1 MHYHFCTYFD
11 SFYLCQGITLYRSLK
26 QQHID
31 FKLYIAC
38 LDEKAFNT
46 IKLLGHHCP
55 EIVAV
60 NLAEIEAFDPE
71 FHAAKQNRNRIEYY
85 FTLSPVLPLFLFNR
99 FPEIDIL
106 TYLDA
111 DLFFYSSPQPIYQ
124 ELGKNSLLIIE
135 HRFPERIKYREK
147 FGRFNVQCQLYRNDQ
162 YGLECLNWWRERC
175 IEWCYDK
182 WEDNRFAD
190 QKYLDQWPGKFKQLV
205 ILQNP
210 AAGLAPWN
218 WYNYKL
224 ELMPDNTMTVDGIP
238 LIFYHFQGF
247 KRINNFILNH
257 GLGNYGA
264 VMPGKIL
271 RWFYHG
277 YMRELNTT
285 YKWLND
291 ELKLPDI
298 QLPWRNNRTGFSKFR
313 AILSGIKHRGLMW
326 RREL

>member
-1 MHYHFCTYFD
+1 MQYHFCTYFD

-26 QQHID
+26 QQDID

-46 IKLLGHHCP
+46 IKLLSNHCP
-55 EIVAV
+55 EIVTV
-60 NLAEIEAFDPE
+60 NLADIEAFDQE
-71 FHAAKQNRNRIEYY
+71 FHATKQNRNRIEYY

-111 DLFFYSSPQPIYQ
+111 DLFFYSSPRPIYD

-210 AAGLAPWN
+210 TAGLAPWN
-218 WYNYKL
+218 WSNYKL
-224 ELMPDNTMTVDGIP
+224 ELMPDKTMTVDGIP

-247 KRINNFILNH
+247 KRINSFILNH

-285 YKWLND
+285 YSWLND
-291 ELKLPDI
+291 ELKLPGI

-326 RREL
+326 HRH